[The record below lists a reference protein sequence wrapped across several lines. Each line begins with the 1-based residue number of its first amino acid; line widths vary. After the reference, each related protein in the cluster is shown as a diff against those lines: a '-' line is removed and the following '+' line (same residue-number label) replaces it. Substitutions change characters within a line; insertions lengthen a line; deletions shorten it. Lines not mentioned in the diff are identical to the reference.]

1 MFLFLLDKLP
11 REIVI
16 EIALFEGR
24 ITRAYLRD
32 YVCQLYARVYKN
44 YFGYKY
50 TLKVICGGVTDP
62 DNRFD
67 RMSALPFYT
76 AWSTVWRR
84 VHPEC
89 VKRRKPRSYMRP
101 FGKLVPQKRLIE
113 ERIRI
118 EKRLERFFRP
128 IRRHTENGAF
138 RGMIIF

>member
-11 REIVI
+11 RDLII

-24 ITRAYLRD
+24 ILRAYLSD

-50 TLKVICGGVTDP
+50 TLKVVCADLSRLGDQ
-62 DNRFD
+62 FD
-67 RMSALPFYT
+67 SMSALPFYT

-89 VKRRKPRSYMRP
+89 VKKRKPRSHMRP
-101 FGKLVPQKRLIE
+101 YVGIVPQKRLVE
-113 ERIRI
+113 ERKKI
-118 EKRLERFFRP
+118 EKRLSRYFKP
-128 IRRHTENGAF
+128 QTENRGF
-138 RGMIIF
+138 RGMILF